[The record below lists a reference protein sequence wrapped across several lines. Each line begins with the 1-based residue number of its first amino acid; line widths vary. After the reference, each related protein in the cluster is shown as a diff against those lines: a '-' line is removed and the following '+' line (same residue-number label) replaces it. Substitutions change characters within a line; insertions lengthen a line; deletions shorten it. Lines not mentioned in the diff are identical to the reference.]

1 MKINISEKECNNLH
15 SLIFNFFYKYI
26 LTLLR
31 NNDKIIIREMKKNN
45 QVSGKDEQKWNIRF
59 QN

>member
-1 MKINISEKECNNLH
+1 MKINISEKECTFPDPQNGIITKTMYVGDRT
-15 SLIFNFFYKYI
+15 SPAYFY
-26 LTLLR
+26 
-31 NNDKIIIREMKKNN
+31 DEKNN